1 MIVVVCLNPALDVTH
16 HVDAVDWGGVNRPR
30 AVRARPG
37 GKGLNVA
44 RTLHALGVD
53 VLVLGL
59 AGGITG
65 AGVEAAL
72 RERCVPA
79 AFTPV
84 AGETRRTFSVVD
96 GSVAGHGVTA
106 FHEAGPEV
114 GEEELARFRRGY
126 EQALEGATAVVLS
139 GSLPPGLEAGTYA
152 TLIETAAAAGV
163 PAVLDT
169 HGEALRRGAA
179 AGPAIV
185 KPNLAELAALAGR
198 PLAPA
203 AGGPADGAADGG
215 RGPGHGGGRGGPAAR
230 GAGRGDHA
238 RPGRAAGRDRG
249 RLLAGPAA
257 RRGGRQRD
265 RRGRRGGRG
274 PGPRAR
280 PRPAVGRAAAARGG
294 AGRRDRGGPGRRGV
308 PPPGLPRRAERG
320 HGGGGS
326 LMPLATMG
334 EIIGPARTAG
344 RGVGAF
350 NVIGIEHA
358 EAIVTGAETAG
369 APVVLQIS
377 ENCAAWH
384 GALEPIARACVAVAR
399 AAAVPVAVHLD
410 HASGAELVRVASA
423 LGLGSVMY
431 DASGLPYDENVR
443 ATAEVAAWCHDRGV
457 WVEAELGEIGGKDG
471 VHSPV
476 ARTDPDQAAGFVAA
490 TGVDALAVA
499 VGSSHAMLTP
509 DAVLDS
515 RPDRQAPPGRRR
527 PARAARLVG
536 RAGSGPGRRGQ
547 GRPDEDQHRDP
558 AEQGVH
564 RGGQELP
571 IRRARGG

>member
-30 AVRARPG
+30 AVQARPG

-79 AFTPV
+79 AFTAV

-96 GSVAGHGVTA
+96 GSVAGRGVTA

-152 TLIETAAAAGV
+152 TLIEAAAAADV

-203 AGGPADGAADGG
+203 ADLATAA
-215 RGPGHGGGRGGPAAR
+215 AAGQLR
-230 GAGRGDHA
+230 GAQAVVITLGPDG
-238 RPGRAAGRDRG
+238 
-249 RLLAGPAA
+249 LLAATEDGCW
-257 RRGGRQRD
+257 
-265 RRGRRGGRG
+265 
-274 PGPRAR
+274 RAR
-280 PRPAVGRAAAARGG
+280 PP
-294 AGRRDRGGPGRRGV
+294 
-308 PPPGLPRRAERG
+308 
-320 HGGGGS
+320 
-326 LMPLATMG
+326 
-334 EIIGPARTAG
+334 
-344 RGVGAF
+344 
-350 NVIGIEHA
+350 
-358 EAIVTGAETAG
+358 
-369 APVVLQIS
+369 
-377 ENCAAWH
+377 
-384 GALEPIARACVAVAR
+384 
-399 AAAVPVAVHLD
+399 AAVPGNATGAGDAVAAALAHGLVLGRPWD
-410 HASGAELVRVASA
+410 ERLRHAAA
-423 LGLGSVMY
+423 LG
-431 DASGLPYDENVR
+431 A
-443 ATAEVAAWCHDRGV
+443 ATAAA
-457 WVEAELGEIGGKDG
+457 
-471 VHSPV
+471 PV
-476 ARTDPDQAAGFVAA
+476 AGEFRRQDYLG
-490 TGVDALAVA
+490 ALSAVT
-499 VGSSHAMLTP
+499 VEE
-509 DAVLDS
+509 V
-515 RPDRQAPPGRRR
+515 R
-527 PARAARLVG
+527 
-536 RAGSGPGRRGQ
+536 
-547 GRPDEDQHRDP
+547 
-558 AEQGVH
+558 
-564 RGGQELP
+564 
-571 IRRARGG
+571 

>member
-30 AVRARPG
+30 AVQARPG

-96 GSVAGHGVTA
+96 GSMAGRGVTA

-152 TLIETAAAAGV
+152 TLIEAAVAADV

-185 KPNLAELAALAGR
+185 KSNLAELAALAEP

-203 AGGPADGAADGG
+203 ADLATAA
-215 RGPGHGGGRGGPAAR
+215 AAAGQLR
-230 GAGRGDHA
+230 GAQAVVITLGPDG
-238 RPGRAAGRDRG
+238 
-249 RLLAGPAA
+249 LLAATEDGCW
-257 RRGGRQRD
+257 
-265 RRGRRGGRG
+265 
-274 PGPRAR
+274 RAR
-280 PRPAVGRAAAARGG
+280 PP
-294 AGRRDRGGPGRRGV
+294 
-308 PPPGLPRRAERG
+308 
-320 HGGGGS
+320 
-326 LMPLATMG
+326 
-334 EIIGPARTAG
+334 
-344 RGVGAF
+344 
-350 NVIGIEHA
+350 
-358 EAIVTGAETAG
+358 
-369 APVVLQIS
+369 
-377 ENCAAWH
+377 
-384 GALEPIARACVAVAR
+384 
-399 AAAVPVAVHLD
+399 AAVPGNATGAGDAVVAALAHGLVLGRPWD
-410 HASGAELVRVASA
+410 ERLRHAAA
-423 LGLGSVMY
+423 LG
-431 DASGLPYDENVR
+431 A
-443 ATAEVAAWCHDRGV
+443 ATAAA
-457 WVEAELGEIGGKDG
+457 
-471 VHSPV
+471 PV
-476 ARTDPDQAAGFVAA
+476 AGEFRRQDYLG
-490 TGVDALAVA
+490 ALSAVT
-499 VGSSHAMLTP
+499 VEE
-509 DAVLDS
+509 V
-515 RPDRQAPPGRRR
+515 R
-527 PARAARLVG
+527 
-536 RAGSGPGRRGQ
+536 
-547 GRPDEDQHRDP
+547 
-558 AEQGVH
+558 
-564 RGGQELP
+564 
-571 IRRARGG
+571 